1 MFLNDLNSLR
11 LEGKKMS
18 IYIKNNYLKKV
29 MFLKGYNLSQLAI
42 ETDVSLSYMSMIM
55 NGKRNPSAKLAKK
68 IAEILDVRI
77 EELFIFDESVVN

>member
-1 MFLNDLNSLR
+1 MNDYNSYR
-11 LEGKKMS
+11 LEVRKMS
-18 IYIKNNYLKKV
+18 IYIKNNYLKKS

-42 ETDVSLSYMSMIM
+42 ETDVSLSYMSLIM

-68 IAEILDVRI
+68 IAEILEVEI